1 METRHRGGIEL
12 KRIGLFLIVLIIL
25 YSTYYDLTIGTL
37 PNGLTKQA
45 QAINEET
52 EVKNQKLDNN
62 IDPNTLVHNDPYQEV
77 VVEPGYTVLSI
88 VEHLHQGPISP
99 SIQEIM
105 YDFEQLNPGTKADSL
120 QIGKTYLFPIY

>member
-1 METRHRGGIEL
+1 M